1 MIDFRSVRDTRAS
14 AFDYIQVRIASPEE
28 IRGPKDPKERE
39 RLEMAGVRSWW
50 SWGEVTKP
58 ETINYRSFKPEKD
71 GLFCER
77 IFGPVKD
84 WECHCGKYK
93 RIRYRG
99 VICDRCGVEVTL
111 SKVRRERMGHIEL
124 AVPVAHIWFFKTLP
138 SPMGNLLDVTLRDLE
153 KVIYY
158 SNYIVI
164 DAGEQE
170 VSVNQLLDEEEYL
183 TLRAKAK
190 EEGDAAF
197 SADIGAPAVRELL
210 RRLDVDTLA
219 ETLRSEVAGETS
231 QHRKK
236 MLLKR
241 LKIVDAFRNSGDAG
255 DTRNRPEWMILD
267 VIPVI
272 PPDLRPLV
280 PLDGGR
286 FATSDLND
294 LYRRVINRNNRL
306 QKLIMHRA
314 PEVILRN
321 EKRMLQEAVDALF
334 DNGRRSKA
342 IRGRGKRPLKSL
354 SDMLKGKQ
362 GRFRQNLLGKR
373 VDYSGR
379 SVIVV
384 GPELQLHQCGLPK
397 LMALELFKP
406 FIIHKLV
413 EKGIAETV
421 KRAKKIVERESP
433 EVYEILEEIIRDH
446 PVLLNRAPTLH
457 RLGIQAFEP
466 VLVEGKAIR
475 IHPLVCAAF
484 NADFDGDQMAVHV
497 PLSFEAQLESRLLM
511 LSSNN
516 ILKPSD
522 GRPVAEPSQDIVLG
536 CYFAT
541 KAPANFNQ
549 VDIKTLKRYASAS
562 EIEMELGVGRLTRQ
576 TALLFRV
583 VDEDGAARWEKTTA
597 GRVLFNAI
605 VPRELGFKNAEMRK
619 KALSELVFES
629 YRVAGLA
636 DTVLFLDRLKEF
648 GFTNATRGGVSIGV
662 EDLEIPADKTT
673 LLQEAEERVERF
685 QRAYQTGNI
694 TNGERYNKVIDTW
707 THANSD
713 IADAMVKTMARSK
726 NGFNPVF
733 MMFDSGSR
741 GSRDQI
747 RQLAGMRGLMAKPQ
761 KKLTGGIGEI
771 IESPIKSNFREG
783 LSVLEYFIS
792 THGARKGLAD
802 TALKTADAGYLTRRL
817 VDVAQDVTIT
827 EEDCGTIQG
836 LDISALKEGEDIIEP
851 LSERIVGNVAAEQIE
866 DPHER
871 DEAGR
876 QRVLAEAGTLIDEE
890 TARDIEESGI
900 EVVRIRSVLTCEA
913 KRGLCRMCYGRNLAT
928 METVDLGEAVGIIAA
943 QSIGEPGTQL
953 TLRTFHIGGTSARI
967 AEQTARKSKVPGVAE
982 HGDRLVVVTN
992 AEGQNIVTSYEGE
1005 ILIKTSADKNAAVA
1019 ARLHVPLGAILM
1031 VEDGDE
1037 VKRDQVIF
1045 SWDPYTN
1052 PIISDV
1058 EGTIRFVDIVEDE
1071 SVSEEL
1077 DELTGLRQRVII
1089 EDREKKLHPHIEIVQ
1104 EKGGKER
1111 RVRDFVIPVGAQLTV
1126 EDGQKIG
1133 AGTTLAKVG
1142 REAYKTRDITGGLP
1156 RVAEL
1161 FEARRPKDPAT
1172 ISEIDGV
1179 VRFGEIKRG
1188 KREIRVHPLNADGSM
1203 DESAEAQLYEV
1214 PAGKHL
1220 RVHEGDRVRAGD
1232 RLSEGPVNPHDILRI
1247 KGPRA
1252 VQEYLLNEV
1261 QEVYRLQGV
1270 KINDKHIGVIVR
1282 QMLQKVRVLDPGET
1296 EFLEGEHVDKQVFRD
1311 INDRAKKKKESPA
1324 TAEPLLLGI
1333 TKASLTTQSF
1343 ISAASFQET
1352 TRVLTD
1358 ASIRGARDDLL
1369 GLKENIIIG
1378 HLIPAGTG
1386 MYRYQE
1392 VEMDLTPP
1400 EGTEGGFAPLP
1411 PMMEPATPSI
1421 FSMPDE
1427 EELPVARPV
1436 LPRGGEA
1443 R

>member
-1 MIDFRSVRDTRAS
+1 MIDFRSARENRAS
-14 AFDYIQVRIASPEE
+14 AFDFIQVRIASPEE
-28 IRGPKDPKERE
+28 IRGPRDAKERE
-39 RLEMAGVRSWW
+39 RLEMQGLRTWW

-138 SPMGNLLDVTLRDLE
+138 SPMGNLLDLTLRDLE

-158 SNYIVI
+158 SNYVVI
-164 DAGEQE
+164 EPGAQE
-170 VSVNQLLDEEEYL
+170 VRTNQMLDEDEYL
-183 TLRAKAK
+183 NLKQKAR

-197 SADIGAPAVRELL
+197 HADIGAPAVRELL
-210 RRLDVDTLA
+210 KRIDVDKLA
-219 ETLRSEVAGETS
+219 EDLRAAVATESS

-236 MLLKR
+236 QQLKR
-241 LKIVDAFRNSGDAG
+241 LKIIDAFRNSGDAAMV
-255 DTRNRPEWMILD
+255 RNRPEWMIMD
-267 VIPVI
+267 VVPVI

-306 QKLIMHRA
+306 QKLILHRA

-384 GPELQLHQCGLPK
+384 GPELKLHQCGLPK

-497 PLSFEAQLESRLLM
+497 PLSFESQLECRLLM

-541 KAPANFNQ
+541 KAPIDFDKYGKDPKLAAT
-549 VDIKTLKRYASAS
+549 VKSYTSSAEV
-562 EIEMELGVGRLTRQ
+562 EIALVTGRATYH
-576 TALLFRV
+576 TPVKFWVAKGDEKKWLL
-583 VDEDGAARWEKTTA
+583 TTA

-605 VPRELGFKNAEMRK
+605 VPESLGFQNREMKK
-619 KALSELVFES
+619 KALGELVFES
-629 YRVAGLA
+629 YRSGGLSA
-636 DTVLFLDRLKEF
+636 TVDFLDRLKDF
-648 GFTNATRGGVSIGV
+648 GFFHATRGGVSIGV
-662 EDLEIPADKTT
+662 EDLRIPDDKTS
-673 LLQEAEERVERF
+673 LLKEAEERVERF
-685 QRAYQTGNI
+685 QRAYSTGNI

-713 IADAMVKTMARSK
+713 VADAMVKTMRES
-726 NGFNPVF
+726 NRGFNPVF

-817 VDVAQDVTIT
+817 VDVAQDVTIS

-836 LDISALKEGEDIIEP
+836 LEIGALKEGEDIIEP
-851 LSERIVGNVAAEQIE
+851 LSERIVGMVAGEEIT
-866 DPHER
+866 DPHVR

-876 QRVLAEAGTLIDEE
+876 PIVLAEAGELISEE
-890 TARDIEESGI
+890 TARAIEESGI
-900 EVVRIRSVLTCEA
+900 ETVRIRSVLTCEA

-928 METVDLGEAVGIIAA
+928 MGMVDLGEAVGIIAA

-953 TLRTFHIGGTSARI
+953 TLRTFHIGGTAARI
-967 AEQTARKSKVPGVAE
+967 AEQTTRKTKVAGIIE
-982 HGDRLVVVTN
+982 YGDRLLTVTN
-992 AEGQNIVTSYEGE
+992 PEGHEIVTSYEGE
-1005 ILIKTSADKNAAVA
+1005 LSIRTSSDMNAAVG
-1019 ARLHVPLGAILM
+1019 ARLAVPLGATLL
-1031 VEDGDE
+1031 VKDGEE
-1037 VKRDQVIF
+1037 VRRDQPIF
-1045 SWDPYTN
+1045 TWDPYTN

-1071 SVSEEL
+1071 TVSEEL
-1077 DELTGLRQRVII
+1077 DELTGLRQRVIT
-1089 EDREKKLHPHIEIVQ
+1089 EDREKKLHPHIEIWQ
-1104 EKGGKER
+1104 KKGGKEKK
-1111 RVRDFVIPVGAQLTV
+1111 VRDFVIPVGAQLII
-1126 EDGQKIG
+1126 EDEQEIHAGETIAKIS
-1133 AGTTLAKVG
+1133 

-1179 VRFGEIKRG
+1179 VRFGDIKRG
-1188 KREIRVHPLNADGSM
+1188 KREIFVQPVKNIEGGGWTA
-1203 DESAEAQLYEV
+1203 DESQEAPVYEV

-1232 RLSEGPVNPHDILRI
+1232 RLTEGPVNPHDILRI

-1270 KINDKHIGVIVR
+1270 KINDKHIGVIVK
-1282 QMLQKVRVLDPGET
+1282 QMLQKVRIASPGDT
-1296 EFLEGEHVDKQVFRD
+1296 EFLEGEHVDRQEFRD
-1311 INDRAKKKKESPA
+1311 ENERSKKKKLKPA

-1358 ASIRGARDDLL
+1358 AAIRGAKDDLL

-1386 MYRYQE
+1386 QYRYQE
-1392 VEMDLTPP
+1392 VEI
-1400 EGTEGGFAPLP
+1400 EGMEMPVMEDALPGSNEPLP
-1411 PMMEPATPSI
+1411 GI
-1421 FSMPDE
+1421 FSQSFAETGFSM
-1427 EELPVARPV
+1427 
-1436 LPRGGEA
+1436 GGPED
-1443 R
+1443 